1 MRAAIGILAL
11 FSTFSSAGT
20 AADPVENLRSLMEAE
35 LSVSQVEAR
44 KLTESYQSRLRTLSD
59 SYQER
64 GDLAGLLAVKE
75 EIEKPDGTETN
86 THSELTNLRQIYRDA
101 LPTAQEKDRQQV
113 RRVLTDY
120 QAKFDA
126 LTMQWTKDGEL
137 EQATKSLEASKRI
150 AATLLDL
157 SKLSQV
163 SKKSFPNHDGGR
175 PGESCSDGFEL
186 VFRWIPPGSFK
197 MGSPLD
203 ELHRKPIREEL
214 KTVELSRGFW
224 LSQHEITQA
233 QFAAIMGEHRNSHK
247 GDAAVLP
254 VEEVTWEQAAE
265 FCRKLTER
273 ERAAGRLSDDWVYAL
288 PTEHQWEY
296 ACRAGDSGPTSGGT
310 LDEVAWTMDNSEK
323 RTQPVGTK
331 APNAWGLHDMLG
343 NVWEWTNSPWADRP
357 GSGKDPV
364 ASGDDSL
371 RTIRGSSVKGGP
383 QQTRAAHRDARKKT
397 FQWNDLGLR
406 PALVPVR

>member
-1 MRAAIGILAL
+1 
-11 FSTFSSAGT
+11 
-20 AADPVENLRSLMEAE
+20 MERE
-35 LSVSQVEAR
+35 LSESQVEAR
-44 KLTESYQSRLRTLSD
+44 KLTESYKSRLQTLSD

-75 EIEKPDGTETN
+75 EIEKPGGTETT
-86 THSELTNLRQIYRDA
+86 THPELASLRQIYKDA
-101 LPTAQEKDRQQV
+101 LPAAQEKDRQHS
-113 RRVLTDY
+113 RRVLTDSRS
-120 QAKFDA
+120 KFET
-126 LTMQWTKDGEL
+126 LTTQWTKNGEL
-137 EQATKSLEASKRI
+137 ELATKSLEASKRI

-157 SKLSQV
+157 SKLSLV
-163 SKKSFPNHDGGR
+163 TKKSFPNRYGGR
-175 PGESCSDGFEL
+175 PGESCTDGFEL

-203 ELHRKPIREEL
+203 ELHRNPKREEL
-214 KTVELSRGFW
+214 KIVELSRGFW

-233 QFAAIMGEHRNSHK
+233 QFAAIMGEHRNSNK

-273 ERAAGRLSDDWVYAL
+273 ERAAERLSDRWMYAL
-288 PTEHQWEY
+288 PSEHQWEY
-296 ACRAGDSGPTSGGT
+296 ACRSGESGPTSGGT

-343 NVWEWTNSPWADRP
+343 NVWEWTSSPWADQP
-357 GSGKDPV
+357 GSGKDP
-364 ASGDDSL
+364 AIQGDESS
-371 RTIRGSSVKGGP
+371 RAIRGSSVKGGP

-406 PALVPVR
+406 PALVPAQ

>member
-1 MRAAIGILAL
+1 MRTVLGILAL
-11 FSTFSSAGT
+11 ISAISSAGT
-20 AADPVENLRSLMEAE
+20 ASEPVENLQALMERE
-35 LSVSQVEAR
+35 LSESQIEVR
-44 KLTESYQSRLRTLSD
+44 KLTESYQSRLQELSK
-59 SYQER
+59 SYQEQ
-64 GDLAGLLAVKE
+64 GDLAGLLASKE
-75 EIEKPDGTETN
+75 EVEKPGGTETSA
-86 THSELTNLRQIYRDA
+86 HPELTSLRQIYREA
-101 LPTAQEKDRQQV
+101 LPAAQERDRQQAL
-113 RRVLTDY
+113 RVLTDY
-120 QAKFDA
+120 QAKFEA
-126 LTMQWTKDGEL
+126 LTTQWTKDGEL

-150 AATLLDL
+150 AATLRDL
-157 SKLSQV
+157 SKLSEV
-163 SKKSFPNHDGGR
+163 SKKSFPNRDGGR
-175 PGESCSDGFEL
+175 PGEACTDGFGL
-186 VFRWIPPGSFK
+186 VFRWIPPGSFR
-197 MGSPLD
+197 MGSPMD
-203 ELHRKPIREEL
+203 ELHRKPIREEQ

-233 QFAAIMGEHRNSHK
+233 QFAAIMGEHRNSNK

-254 VEEVTWEQAAE
+254 VEEVTWEQAEE

-273 ERAAGRLSDDWVYAL
+273 ERTAGRLSDGWMYVL
-288 PTEHQWEY
+288 PSEHQWEY
-296 ACRAGDSGPTSGGT
+296 ACRAGESGPTSGGT

-343 NVWEWTNSPWADRP
+343 NVWEWTSSPWADRP

-371 RTIRGSSVKGGP
+371 RTIRGSSVKGGA